1 LLNPGRGEQA
11 SDEQTQAQGADRGGR
26 PGRTASLTMCRSA
39 NWGDR
44 YVLLTHSAKKTQHG
58 TDFPDRCDEHD
69 IDY

>member
-1 LLNPGRGEQA
+1 MPALPV
-11 SDEQTQAQGADRGGR
+11 
-26 PGRTASLTMCRSA
+26 
-39 NWGDR
+39 GDR